1 MPPIESDRLR
11 KTDGRLMAKKK
22 RRSPIGENWI
32 SYPRSMLES
41 PALRALS
48 LSAIRV
54 MHRLEIE
61 HMAHGGAENGRL
73 IVTHDQFVEAG
84 VHHNAIAPALREL
97 VALGFIEITERGCAG
112 NESHRRPHRFRLTYV
127 NMKSREEPSH
137 EWRKVIDMEEANR
150 LAAEARAAKNERSVA
165 LGRRAKNKSPLP
177 SAGSGAATVNRYR
190 NPNFPLPP
198 TGSTKLTPETG
209 STFYNLGGETKAT
222 AKAVRERNGNP
233 RGYDEADAPTALL
246 TPPDA
251 LPALVANLP
260 WPPPRWVEITPE
272 IDRKL
277 NWIIDKSMSYRHAPI
292 DALTA
297 LEALILSN
305 ALPNASARSDAVH

>member
-1 MPPIESDRLR
+1 
-11 KTDGRLMAKKK
+11 MAKNK
-22 RRSPIGENWI
+22 RRNPIGENWI

-41 PALRALS
+41 PTMRALS

-54 MHRLEIE
+54 MHRLEVE

-84 VHHNAIAPALREL
+84 VHHNAIAPAIREL
-97 VALGFIEITERGCAG
+97 VVLGFIEITEKGCAG
-112 NESHRRPHRFRLTYV
+112 NESQRRPHRFRLTYV

-137 EWRKVIDMEEANR
+137 EWRNVVDLEAANR
-150 LAAEARAAKNERSVA
+150 LAAEARAAKDERSVA

-190 NPNFPLPP
+190 NPDFPLLS

-209 STFYNLGGETKAT
+209 STVYNLGGEAQ
-222 AKAVRERNGNP
+222 AAGERKGDT
-233 RGYDEADAPTALL
+233 RACDETDAPTAPL

-251 LPALVANLP
+251 LPALVAKLP
-260 WPPPRWVEITPE
+260 WPPLRWVEITPE

-277 NWIIDKSMSYRHAPI
+277 NRLIDKSMSYRHAPS
-292 DALTA
+292 DAMTA
-297 LEALILSN
+297 LQALILSN
-305 ALPNASARSDAVH
+305 ALTNASARSDAVH

>member
-1 MPPIESDRLR
+1 
-11 KTDGRLMAKKK
+11 MAKNKS
-22 RRSPIGENWI
+22 RNPIGENWI

-41 PALRALS
+41 PAMRALT

-84 VHHNAIAPALREL
+84 VHHNAVAPAIREL
-97 VALGFIEITERGCAG
+97 VALGFIEITEKGCAG
-112 NESHRRPHRFRLTYV
+112 NESQRRPHRFRLTYV
-127 NMKSREEPSH
+127 NMKTREEPSH
-137 EWRKVIDMEEANR
+137 EWRNVIDLEEAYR

-177 SAGSGAATVNRYR
+177 SAGSGTATVNRYR
-190 NPNFPLPP
+190 NPNSPLPSI
-198 TGSTKLTPETG
+198 GSTKLTPETG
-209 STFYNLGGETKAT
+209 STFYNLGGDKAT
-222 AKAVRERNGNP
+222 AKTAIEQNGDP
-233 RGYDEADAPTALL
+233 RVYDEADAPTAPL

-251 LPALVANLP
+251 LPALVAKLP
-260 WPPPRWVEITPE
+260 WLPPRWVEITPE

-277 NWIIDKSMSYRHAPI
+277 NRLIDKSMSYRHAPI

-305 ALPNASARSDAVH
+305 ALTNASARSDAVH